1 MHKISENIPNK
12 LVSVLRQGGFGNRGR
27 GPWPGNGPF
36 RHLPPWER
44 PGWVYGRGSC
54 WYGLYP
60 GSTGVLPL
68 SRQGE
73 DQFLQSQKGILEDQ
87 LRILQER
94 LSEIENRLAELDGEQ
109 DR

>member
-1 MHKISENIPNK
+1 MHRINESTSNS

-36 RHLPPWER
+36 RQLPPWER

-54 WYGLYP
+54 WYGVYP
-60 GSTGVLPL
+60 GTTGILPS

-73 DQFLQSQKGILEDQ
+73 SQFLQNQKGILEEH
-87 LRILQER
+87 LRALQER
-94 LSEIENRLAELDGEQ
+94 LSEIEKRLSELSNETDH
-109 DR
+109 

>member
-1 MHKISENIPNK
+1 MHKINKDISNK
-12 LVSVLRQGGFGNRGR
+12 LVSALRQGGFGNRGR

-60 GSTGVLPL
+60 SATGVLPFNT
-68 SRQGE
+68 QGE
-73 DQFLQSQKGILEDQ
+73 SQFLQSRKGILEDQ
-87 LRILQER
+87 LRALQEQ
-94 LSEIENRLAELDGEQ
+94 LSEIEKRLSELSNEKDH
-109 DR
+109 